1 MKLNRVRFYAVCN
14 PQCVRDQQHFLSP
27 ENLTLFSGVICTLVQ
42 EILLAESPVGAISF
56 EFQGNKLNFKAL
68 FFSAGFLRKT

>member
-27 ENLTLFSGVICTLVQ
+27 ENLTLFSGVIWTLV
-42 EILLAESPVGAISF
+42 
-56 EFQGNKLNFKAL
+56 
-68 FFSAGFLRKT
+68 

>member
-56 EFQGNKLNFKAL
+56 EFKVTNLILKL
-68 FFSAGFLRKT
+68 FSFLRGF